1 MQPCRSPT
9 HFIRFHI
16 CRSEP
21 NKHSKFYF
29 HSDEMRL
36 FQRRWFSRVV
46 ALLFQTSILTFF
58 KSNIVL

>member
-1 MQPCRSPT
+1 MQPCRSPI
-9 HFIRFHI
+9 HFIRFRI

-21 NKHSKFYF
+21 IKHSKFYF

-36 FQRRWFSRVV
+36 FLRRRNLRVV
-46 ALLFQTSILTFF
+46 ALLFQTPILTFY

>member
-1 MQPCRSPT
+1 MQPCRSPI

-21 NKHSKFYF
+21 IEHSKFYF

-36 FQRRWFSRVV
+36 FPRRWFLRVV
-46 ALLFQTSILTFF
+46 ALLFQSLILTFF